1 MNVSLI
7 GYTQNAKELLILTKN
22 TRHLSGETR
31 FEDVLDMTER
41 RKDEELSYIFSTI
54 SSSWE
59 FVNYTFLLQDVTRSF
74 CLEKGSKILAKKFKR
89 KQKNNPN
96 HKLYP
101 IIGTKKVEEID
112 IGDEVW
118 SYNEGTGEKEWDKVI
133 FKSRHMSDDW
143 YKIKFSNGNEITMT
157 NEHPV
162 YIVGRKDKSELVPR
176 WVPAEEL
183 REGDQAIQTMY
194 MGYHGAVR
202 LRGKT
207 LEESFGDEKAEKM
220 RSAISKSSSRPYAE
234 RFGSEKRAK
243 IEAVKRT
250 KHMVGNTYEK
260 ICGKKKAKK
269 LLKKRSEHLKQQHK
283 DDPDFHSIGGKAL
296 KHMWK
301 HNREFMIE
309 NCRMAGAKSYNQN
322 FGRQSEPERRLEA
335 ALNKALPGEFVY
347 NGDGQ
352 NGIIIGPRTP
362 DFVSSNGKKK
372 VIELFGCFWHGCKE
386 CFVNRGR
393 KHIAKL
399 NDKKIYK
406 DYAKHDYDCLVI
418 WEHEL
423 EDMQAVEEKV
433 REYAYNPKIEIVEVI
448 QIQRSDISR
457 HAFNIETEKNH
468 NFFVYGILTHNTHQL
483 VRHRVGFSFAQQSLR
498 VFPAESFKYFI
509 PDKLEKEKFQLA
521 IYDATMSQTQE
532 NYNLMLEHGV
542 NVQDARGVL
551 PMNICTNII
560 VGANLRSLSNLM
572 ETRLCVRAQGEFQMA
587 AMLMRNLVVDVHPW
601 AEKVL
606 APLCVTKGT
615 CMFPRYDC
623 VLKGKYKHLNR
634 IDDET
639 SNEVKQGW
647 LRLMESKY
655 SPQPEQ
661 QNKGG
666 VEW

>member
-31 FEDVLDMTER
+31 FEEVLDMTER

-74 CLEKGSKILAKKFKR
+74 
-89 KQKNNPN
+89 
-96 HKLYP
+96 
-101 IIGTKKVEEID
+101 
-112 IGDEVW
+112 
-118 SYNEGTGEKEWDKVI
+118 
-133 FKSRHMSDDW
+133 
-143 YKIKFSNGNEITMT
+143 
-157 NEHPV
+157 
-162 YIVGRKDKSELVPR
+162 
-176 WVPAEEL
+176 
-183 REGDQAIQTMY
+183 
-194 MGYHGAVR
+194 
-202 LRGKT
+202 
-207 LEESFGDEKAEKM
+207 
-220 RSAISKSSSRPYAE
+220 
-234 RFGSEKRAK
+234 
-243 IEAVKRT
+243 
-250 KHMVGNTYEK
+250 
-260 ICGKKKAKK
+260 
-269 LLKKRSEHLKQQHK
+269 
-283 DDPDFHSIGGKAL
+283 
-296 KHMWK
+296 
-301 HNREFMIE
+301 
-309 NCRMAGAKSYNQN
+309 
-322 FGRQSEPERRLEA
+322 
-335 ALNKALPGEFVY
+335 
-347 NGDGQ
+347 
-352 NGIIIGPRTP
+352 
-362 DFVSSNGKKK
+362 
-372 VIELFGCFWHGCKE
+372 
-386 CFVNRGR
+386 
-393 KHIAKL
+393 
-399 NDKKIYK
+399 
-406 DYAKHDYDCLVI
+406 
-418 WEHEL
+418 
-423 EDMQAVEEKV
+423 
-433 REYAYNPKIEIVEVI
+433 
-448 QIQRSDISR
+448 
-457 HAFNIETEKNH
+457 
-468 NFFVYGILTHNTHQL
+468 THQL